1 MKGAR
6 VRWLLVGA
14 LVVGLIAVGSGG
26 TYAAFF
32 DRTRNPANGFAAG
45 TVHLTDNDGGTA
57 MFDVAGMR
65 PSDGA
70 RRSCIVV
77 TYDGSL
83 HAVTRLYAAVSNSG
97 VERFVNLSVET
108 GTTTSVRLRRL
119 LRLHAPVDPVH
130 RNAGRLP
137 DGLGDGV
144 AEPGNP
150 WTRGEAHAYRFTVSL
165 QNNAAAQGMTARVD
179 FTWEARST

>member
-6 VRWLLVGA
+6 VRSFLVGA

-108 GTTTSVRLRRL
+108 GTTTSGYGECSGFTPLSTL
-119 LRLHAPVDPVH
+119 YTGTLSAFPTGW
-130 RNAGRLP
+130 AT
-137 DGLGDGV
+137 GV
-144 AEPGNP
+144 TEPGNP
-150 WTRGEAHAYRFTVSL
+150 WKRGEAHAYRFTVSL
-165 QNNAAAQGMTARVD
+165 QNDAAAQGMTARVD

>member
-6 VRWLLVGA
+6 VRSFLVGA

-108 GTTTSVRLRRL
+108 GTTTS
-119 LRLHAPVDPVH
+119 
-130 RNAGRLP
+130 GY
-137 DGLGDGV
+137 GDCSGFTPLSTLYTGTLSAFPTGWATGV